1 MQRVLSVRAD
11 RWHVGCFVIKSMNT
25 NEIRI
30 ETPRQKRMRSL
41 VSGVVIAGALACAFA
56 IALPKNEARIISEPV
71 HMDTVPSASEAPQPI
86 EAPQAKVEEQKQEET
101 KIESE
106 RPQVALATEET
117 EDFMAVARLA
127 TDQGDLKLAFDALRK
142 HIYKTEPT
150 AEVLLN
156 IGRFGRQLGEHAVAE
171 QALLD
176 AAQLDPTS
184 SDTQTELARVLL
196 EVGELEE
203 ARLHARQAI
212 RLNADDS
219 QAWNVAGR
227 VAMKQS
233 EWARAE
239 GAFRRALEL
248 DPMSSMIHNN
258 MGLLYVYTARAPDAI
273 DSLETAVELFGEN
286 VPYFVYNNLGLAHEM
301 AGNYEEARD
310 AFSEAV
316 AVNPTYARGS
326 VNLKRV
332 MSTIAMLEEK
342 AAYQTANVD
351 TTEGDS
357 L

>member
-1 MQRVLSVRAD
+1 MSLLD
-11 RWHVGCFVIKSMNT
+11 
-25 NEIRI
+25 
-30 ETPRQKRMRSL
+30 TPRSQRMRTL
-41 VSGVVIAGALACAFA
+41 IAGTIISGGLIGALA
-56 IALPKNEARIISEPV
+56 IAMPRKDTRVIAEPV
-71 HMDTVPSASEAPQPI
+71 PTASMPVVEQPI
-86 EAPQAKVEEQKQEET
+86 AELEKLEKTEKVETPEPKHEAL

-106 RPQVALATEET
+106 RPQVAMATEET
-117 EDFMAVARLA
+117 EDFMAIARVA

-176 AAQLDPTS
+176 AAQLDPMS
-184 SDTQTELARVLL
+184 AETQTELARVLL
-196 EVGELEE
+196 EVGELAE
-203 ARLHARQAI
+203 ARVHARQAI
-212 RLNADDS
+212 RLDADDA
-219 QAWNVAGR
+219 QAWNLAGR

-248 DPMSSMIHNN
+248 DPMNSMVHNN
-258 MGLLYVYTARAPDAI
+258 MGLLYVYTSRAPDAI
-273 DSLETAVELFGEN
+273 DSLETAVELFAED

-310 AFSEAV
+310 AFSEAI
-316 AVNPTYARGS
+316 AVNPSYARGS
-326 VNLKRV
+326 LNLKRV
-332 MSTIAMLEEK
+332 MSTIAMIEEK
-342 AAYQTANVD
+342 STFQTASGVD